1 MSYEDVIEE
10 ILEAVE
16 EDKDCDRYTI
26 RFDLS
31 TILDKFIERNT
42 WQLKAK
48 IADLE
53 NELYKDRRGNL

>member
-10 ILEAVE
+10 ILNAVE
-16 EDKDCDRYTI
+16 EDKGCDRFTV

-31 TILDKFIERNT
+31 RILDKFVEQNT

-53 NELYKDRRGNL
+53 NELYKDRRGII